1 MPSVLRFQCFHLTP
15 LWTRCLKSLSLS
27 LSLANSGVDQRCPLS
42 TCGFS
47 AAVDPVLRVVLAD
60 ICKQHDPG
68 ANLFAYLDWYLWSQP
83 QYLLDTSALMTA
95 ANQISQPWTAALAAT
110 SSTTL
115 SWVLDL
121 TSHFSA
127 FLHLRVTYLPG
138 PDSVMCSFQ
147 VRQRRIP
154 ALRHLRM
161 CPPLRRST
169 PRSILQARENIMR
182 SLLLGRPM
190 APCPCAQ
197 PLLRCDPTH
206 SASTSET
213 GAATFELSCVWPDCV
228 PHMPTACRVAVTCRP
243 RAAADFSGA
252 PDPPRTLAHLR
263 YSLQPKM
270 SGVPSTNIWRFVPL
284 LLR

>member
-1 MPSVLRFQCFHLTP
+1 M
-15 LWTRCLKSLSLS
+15 
-27 LSLANSGVDQRCPLS
+27 
-42 TCGFS
+42 
-47 AAVDPVLRVVLAD
+47 LAD

-83 QYLLDTSALMTA
+83 QYLLDTSCSHDS
-95 ANQISQPWTAALAAT
+95 SQPDQ
-110 SSTTL
+110 STL
-115 SWVLDL
+115 DCSPRCYKFDNAVMGFGPRDL